1 MGTRRTTTG
10 RGRAG
15 AGVAA
20 VAIAGAGLAALPTAA
35 AQAARAAP
43 ASTDGECRLVELAPP
58 AGGYG
63 AGVIDIEVVD
73 GQTIY
78 YGSYH
83 TDDDEGRR
91 HQRAVIWRGLDG
103 APEPLDPGLGGFADI
118 AFELTETGLVNG
130 VSEDEGEA
138 NPVPWVMDLR
148 SGEVTVVDTAAG
160 SATDGSRKYV
170 RRINDAGAVVGS
182 DSPGRGAN
190 RNERALGWDHFTGQP
205 FRLDSSAFLSTGW
218 GINNL
223 GDRTGFIGKD
233 KRPGYPHWTDYTP
246 MVWHADGTSQELPR
260 VGIDAV
266 PSLVKD
272 DRTAAGDGWWG
283 WSVEEGHGEAM
294 FWPSFDQVVGLG
306 VVEGGAWSRVF
317 GLDEGGW
324 AVGMFDQFAEPSP
337 LAPDGVTAHGFL
349 YRHGATQP
357 GHVRVLPSLWAVANG
372 VTDWREWHGSAV
384 HAVNGDLDQAASGSH
399 TGFYGEGQPTSG
411 ATVWVNVS
419 SCGVEVA
426 TTHDPWHLT
435 DLQSAREASTGMG
448 HRD

>member
-1 MGTRRTTTG
+1 MSTRRTSTRRRT
-10 RGRAG
+10 G

-20 VAIAGAGLAALPTAA
+20 AAIAAAGGAALPSTAA
-35 AQAARAAP
+35 QAAP
-43 ASTDGECRLVELAPP
+43 ASTGGECRLVELPVP

-63 AGVIDIEVVD
+63 GGVIDIEVVD
-73 GQTIY
+73 GQTVY

-83 TDDDEGRR
+83 TRDDEGRE

-130 VSEDEGEA
+130 VSEDEGEG
-138 NPVPWVMDLR
+138 NPVPWVIDLH
-148 SGEVTVVDTAAG
+148 SGQVTVVDTAAG
-160 SATDGSRKYV
+160 SATDRSRMYV

-190 RNERALGWDHFTGQP
+190 RNERALGWDHFTAQP
-205 FRLDSSAFLSTGW
+205 FRLDSSAFLSGGW

-223 GDRTGFIGKD
+223 GDRTGFIGKY
-233 KRPGYPHWTDYTP
+233 KRAGYPHWTDYTP
-246 MVWHADGTSQELPR
+246 MVWHEDGTSRELPR
-260 VGIDAV
+260 AGIDAI

-283 WSVEEGHGEAM
+283 WSVDEGHVEAM
-294 FWPSFDQVVGLG
+294 FWPSYDEVVGLG
-306 VVEGGAWSRVF
+306 VVDGGAWSRVF

-337 LAPDGVTAHGFL
+337 LAPDGVSRHGFL
-349 YRHGATQP
+349 YRHGVTTP
-357 GHVRVLPSLWAVANG
+357 GHVRVLPSLQAVADG

-384 HAVNGDLDQAASGSH
+384 HAVNGELDQAASGSH
-399 TGFYGEGQPTSG
+399 TGFTAEGGPTSA

-435 DLQSAREASTGMG
+435 DLGSARLASTGTS
-448 HRD
+448 HPD

>member
-1 MGTRRTTTG
+1 MSTRRTSTRRRT
-10 RGRAG
+10 G

-20 VAIAGAGLAALPTAA
+20 AAIAAAGGAALPSTAA
-35 AQAARAAP
+35 QAAP
-43 ASTDGECRLVELAPP
+43 ASTGGECRLVELPVP

-63 AGVIDIEVVD
+63 GGVIDIEVVD
-73 GQTIY
+73 GQTVY

-83 TDDDEGRR
+83 TRDDEGRE

-130 VSEDEGEA
+130 VSEDEGEG
-138 NPVPWVMDLR
+138 NPVPWVIDLH
-148 SGEVTVVDTAAG
+148 SGQVTVVDTAAG
-160 SATDGSRKYV
+160 SATDRSRMYV

-190 RNERALGWDHFTGQP
+190 RNERALGWDHFTAQP
-205 FRLDSSAFLSTGW
+205 FRLDSSAFLSGGW

-233 KRPGYPHWTDYTP
+233 KLAGYPHWTDYTP
-246 MVWHADGTSQELPR
+246 MVWHEDGTSRELPR
-260 VGIDAV
+260 AGIDAI

-283 WSVEEGHGEAM
+283 WSVDEGHVEAM
-294 FWPSFDQVVGLG
+294 FWPSYDEVVGLG
-306 VVEGGAWSRVF
+306 VVDGGAWSRVF

-337 LAPDGVTAHGFL
+337 LAPDGVSRHGFL
-349 YRHGATQP
+349 YRHGVTTP
-357 GHVRVLPSLWAVANG
+357 GHVRVLPSLQAVADG

-384 HAVNGDLDQAASGSH
+384 HAVNGELDQAASGSH
-399 TGFYGEGQPTSG
+399 TGFTAEGGPTSA

-435 DLQSAREASTGMG
+435 DLGSARLASTGTS
-448 HRD
+448 HPD